1 MFTFKKLITCSKV
14 ITQKII
20 TSLMFSLI
28 TLPAFAAETGSSMPW
43 DSPLTKI
50 QNALTGTTAHLA
62 IVIAIAV
69 AGLGFAFSPEG
80 GVMRRAFSIVGGG
93 SIATGAVSLYTT
105 LGIGGALI

>member
-1 MFTFKKLITCSKV
+1 MLILKRLIKKTHLLK
-14 ITQKII
+14 QKII
-20 TSLMFSLI
+20 TILIFSLI
-28 TLPAFAAETGSSMPW
+28 TLPAFASETGSSMPW

-80 GVMRRAFSIVGGG
+80 GVMRRVFSIIGGG